1 MAFDQDL
8 AERVRSALGGVP
20 DLETRRMFGGI
31 TFMIGG
37 HMACGVVGQELMLR
51 LGPEAAEQALRQ
63 PHVRP
68 MDFTGRPSRGA
79 IFVGASG
86 LRNASDLE
94 RWISAA
100 MAFVATLPPRRSH

>member
-8 AERVRSALGGVP
+8 VERVRSALGGVP

-51 LGPEAAEQALRQ
+51 LGPEAAEQALRE